1 MKKITL
7 LLLICCSL
15 HILAQKKLEIEIDNP
30 EPRVGQKVTLSINM
44 DFLNEYLKKELG
56 KNINVT
62 GSPSIFGMSSEDFQR
77 VIIFEKAKTYNIGP
91 FDFEFNGKTFTTNT
105 MEVNVL
111 PKLPIENGLWLRQT
125 EFEGQQYLILEQLI
139 SNTSNKTENEN
150 GGYSQ
155 TIGGVMPE
163 GKAFAELNED
173 LTQGIQL
180 SNYSSATN
188 SVTPDNGKS
197 YSVGFSYTIK
207 KYKIT
212 FDEDYK
218 GEYLISESD
227 FNNLPTKFDIGNIKL
242 NK

>member
-1 MKKITL
+1 
-7 LLLICCSL
+7 
-15 HILAQKKLEIEIDNP
+15 
-30 EPRVGQKVTLSINM
+30 
-44 DFLNEYLKKELG
+44 
-56 KNINVT
+56 
-62 GSPSIFGMSSEDFQR
+62 MSSEDFQR

-91 FDFEFNGKTFTTNT
+91 FDFEFNGKTYTTNT

-125 EFEGQQYLILEQLI
+125 EFEGQHYLILEQLI

-150 GGYSQ
+150 GGYSE

-163 GKAFAELNED
+163 GKEFAELNED

-188 SVTPDNGKS
+188 SVTPDDAKS

-227 FNNLPTKFDIGNIKL
+227 FINLPTKFDIGNIKL

>member
-1 MKKITL
+1 MKKIIL
-7 LLLICCSL
+7 LLLICCAFQA
-15 HILAQKKLEIEIDNP
+15 IAQQKLEIEIDNP

-77 VIIFEKAKTYNIGP
+77 IIIFDKAKTYNIGP
-91 FDFEFNGKTFTTNT
+91 FDFEFNGKKYTTDT

-125 EFEGQQYLILEQLI
+125 EFEGQHYLILEQLI

-150 GGYSQ
+150 GSYSH

-163 GKAFAELNED
+163 GKEFAELNED

-188 SVTPDNGKS
+188 SVTPDDGELFG
-197 YSVGFSYTIK
+197 VGFSYSIK